1 MENISRTYRKISK
14 NDLKLTSIL
23 QNDLSLNKSIDLI
36 NYNSKF
42 IHNPHNFTGK
52 QEFITSK
59 NSRTS
64 SRLSKN
70 NLLKIFTKN
79 NFSNKIDAS
88 TQNNFYQNNSRIKS
102 NFFKILLEKIPK
114 KNNDDIDYVLE
125 SPYRGVEKI
134 QYSTDIKHKNLFRP
148 IFINNAYKGYF
159 CKNNEKI
166 NLLTNNSSKRLFI
179 DKYNEINK
187 NKEINNPLKKLSK
200 LSGVS
205 CYKLRQV
212 IDYSLNNKTKHKFIF
227 FNEKKNNKKIFL
239 NKNNKFNNFKNI
251 YSFITLKSKKNRKFQ
266 LIKENFPLDNEGSLD
281 NNVIYPKK
289 IFEIKPFID
298 LSKND
303 NDIKDV

>member
-23 QNDLSLNKSIDLI
+23 QNDLSMNKSIDLI

-42 IHNPHNFTGK
+42 IHNPQNTGK
-52 QEFITSK
+52 HEFITSK
-59 NSRTS
+59 NSRTP

-148 IFINNAYKGYF
+148 IFINNASKGYF

-166 NLLTNNSSKRLFI
+166 NLLTNNSSKRLFK

-212 IDYSLNNKTKHKFIF
+212 IDYSLNNKTKNKFIF
-227 FNEKKNNKKIFL
+227 LNEKKNNKKIFL
-239 NKNNKFNNFKNI
+239 KKNNKFNNFKNI

-266 LIKENFPLDNEGSLD
+266 LIKENFPLDNDGSLD

-289 IFEIKPFID
+289 IYPFID
-298 LSKND
+298 LSN